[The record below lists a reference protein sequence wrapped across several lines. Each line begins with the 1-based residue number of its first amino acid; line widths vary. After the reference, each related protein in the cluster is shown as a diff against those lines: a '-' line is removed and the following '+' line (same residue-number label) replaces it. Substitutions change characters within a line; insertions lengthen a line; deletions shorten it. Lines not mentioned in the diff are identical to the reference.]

1 MTDWGLLAVRFAL
14 YADLMLLVGL
24 SAFPLYSLMSTEREA
39 NAMLPLDALLKL
51 LGILGLLLSAIGYL
65 VSSASMMGIPIGNR
79 DSTMLVAMASETDVG
94 IALMVRLAVLAAI
107 VNGFFLMKQFQ
118 VGKYTLSLGAGS
130 IALATLIWSGHAGAT
145 EGVSGSAHRISDIAH
160 LIAAALWIGGLAAF
174 TILLRSRA
182 QDRDAAQVSLVARA
196 LASFAPVGT
205 VSVAIIVLTGLV
217 NGYAILGPN
226 VVALVGSTYG
236 MLLIL
241 KVGLV
246 GVMPVLASNNR
257 WRLTP
262 ALEGATDDDGIA
274 AAWTRLRLSVALEAV
289 SGAGILLLVAWL
301 GMIDPISG

>member
-1 MTDWGLLAVRFAL
+1 MPDWGLVAIRFAL

-24 SAFPLYSLMSTEREA
+24 SAFPLYSFTITEREEGSI
-39 NAMLPLDALLKL
+39 LSLDALLKWL
-51 LGILGLLLSAIGYL
+51 ALLGLLLSATAFP
-65 VSSASMMGIPIGNR
+65 VSTAAMMGIPLGDL
-79 DSTMLVAMASETDVG
+79 DSAMLFTMASETDVG
-94 IALMVRLAVLAAI
+94 IAFMVRLAALAAVVVGLFVI
-107 VNGFFLMKQFQ
+107 KQSER
-118 VGKYTLSLGAGS
+118 GKFSFSLGGGS
-130 IALATLIWSGHAGAT
+130 IALAMLIWSGHAGAT
-145 EGVSGSAHRISDIAH
+145 EGVLGSAHRISDIAH
-160 LIAAALWIGGLAAF
+160 LIAAAMWIGGLAAF
-174 TILLRSRA
+174 TILLRSRS

-205 VSVAIIVLTGLV
+205 GSVAVIVLTGLV

-226 VVALVGSTYG
+226 VAALVGSTYG

-246 GVMPVLASNNR
+246 GVMLFLASNNR

-262 ALEGATDDDGIA
+262 ALERATDDDGIA
-274 AAWTRLRLSVALEAV
+274 AAWARLRLSVALEAV